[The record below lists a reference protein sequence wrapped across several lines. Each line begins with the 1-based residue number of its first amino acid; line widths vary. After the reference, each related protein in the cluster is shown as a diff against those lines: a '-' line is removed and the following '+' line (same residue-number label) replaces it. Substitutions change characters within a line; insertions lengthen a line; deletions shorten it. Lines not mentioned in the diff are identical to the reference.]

1 MAQRTIARERRDR
14 GSSTTPATEE
24 AASGRVVSLVFPER
38 VLRQAHRVSTSG
50 ARRRRPIPLPPETED
65 RCRALLER
73 LRWPDGVWC
82 LRCGTGRGI
91 APIDSRGQFECT
103 ACGYQFSVRV
113 GTAFHGSH
121 LPLAKWLLAVYLL
134 AHDGEQITANAL
146 QEALG
151 VSYKTAWHLRR
162 RIRAVM
168 QEAGA
173 SDDLGSARADVRE
186 LLKRLLEV
194 EPLPTTPLV
203 RSA

>member
-1 MAQRTIARERRDR
+1 MAQRTIARERRSR
-14 GSSTTPATEE
+14 GSTVLTAED
-24 AASGRVVSLVFPER
+24 AAAGRVVDLVFPDR
-38 VLRQAHRVSTSG
+38 VLRQAHRVSASG
-50 ARRRRPIPLPPETED
+50 PRRRRPIPLPAESED

-82 LRCGTGRGI
+82 LRCATGRGI

-121 LPLAKWLLAVYLL
+121 LPLSKWLLAVYLM
-134 AHDGEQITANAL
+134 ARDGKRITTNAL

-168 QEAGA
+168 EDAAAPDDGGA
-173 SDDLGSARADVRE
+173 ERGDVLE
-186 LLKRLLEV
+186 LLSRLLEV

>member
-1 MAQRTIARERRDR
+1 MSRRTIARERDGRR
-14 GSSTTPATEE
+14 SSAPAAKG
-24 AASGRVVSLVFPER
+24 AASGHVVSFVFPDR
-38 VLRQAHRVSTSG
+38 VLRQAHRVSVSSPRG
-50 ARRRRPIPLPPETED
+50 RRPIPLPAESED

-82 LRCGTGRGI
+82 LRCGTGSGI

-121 LPLAKWLLAVYLL
+121 LPLAKWLLAVYLM
-134 AHDGEQITANAL
+134 ARDGERITTNAL

-151 VSYKTAWHLRR
+151 ISYKTAWHLRR

-168 QEAGA
+168 EDVSAP
-173 SDDLGSARADVRE
+173 DDRGPDRADVVD
-186 LLKRLLEV
+186 LLTRLLEV
-194 EPLPTTPLV
+194 EPLATAPLV

>member
-1 MAQRTIARERRDR
+1 MAQRTVAREGRSR
-14 GSSTTPATEE
+14 GSTSPTAGD
-24 AASGRVVSLVFPER
+24 AASSRVVDLVFPDR
-38 VLRQAHRVSTSG
+38 VLRQAHRVSASG
-50 ARRRRPIPLPPETED
+50 PRRRRHIPLPAESED

-121 LPLAKWLLAVYLL
+121 LPLSKWLLAIYLIS
-134 AHDGEQITANAL
+134 HEGERITTNAL
-146 QEALG
+146 REALG

-168 QEAGA
+168 EEAAAPDHGGPERGNV
-173 SDDLGSARADVRE
+173 LE
-186 LLKRLLEV
+186 LLTRLLEV

>member
-1 MAQRTIARERRDR
+1 MSGQTIARERHGRR
-14 GSSTTPATEE
+14 PAAAARE
-24 AASGRVVSLVFPER
+24 AAGVVSFVFPDR
-38 VLRQAHRVSTSG
+38 VLRQAHLVSVSSP
-50 ARRRRPIPLPPETED
+50 RRRRPIPLPAESED

-82 LRCGTGRGI
+82 LRCGTSSGI

-121 LPLAKWLLAVYLL
+121 LPLAKWLLAVYLM
-134 AHDGEQITANAL
+134 ARDGERITTNAL
-146 QEALG
+146 QEALA

-168 QEAGA
+168 EESSAPDDGGA
-173 SDDLGSARADVRE
+173 DRADVVE
-186 LLKRLLEV
+186 LLTRLLEV
-194 EPLPTTPLV
+194 EPLPTAPLV